1 MKISFDLHTHT
12 VYSHGTGLIEDN
24 ARSAKEKGLKGIAI
38 TDHGF
43 SHPVYGM
50 RRKKLDEMREHCNIA
65 KKESGVDVLLGIE
78 SNIRGE
84 SGIIDVV
91 PKDYDKLDVVLA
103 GIHKFIV
110 CDRYKDFHNMM
121 IVDNLWDIFKW
132 KPSDRL
138 IKYNTRCYI
147 NAIENHPIDVITHVN
162 FGAPCDVVEVA
173 KCARDYG
180 TYIEI
185 STKKTHMSDEQWRQ
199 VIDTGV
205 LFVVDSD
212 AHSPDRIG
220 DGVLAEKLFER
231 VEFPMD
237 RIMNIDGRI
246 PTLRFSEFKKHL

>member
-50 RRKKLDEMREHCNIA
+50 RRKKLDEMREHCDIA

-110 CDRYKDFHNMM
+110 CCRYNSKVLLTIAFHKLSYHYL
-121 IVDNLWDIFKW
+121 IVIFRNKSSYY
-132 KPSDRL
+132 K
-138 IKYNTRCYI
+138 I
-147 NAIENHPIDVITHVN
+147 VF
-162 FGAPCDVVEVA
+162 FG
-173 KCARDYG
+173 
-180 TYIEI
+180 
-185 STKKTHMSDEQWRQ
+185 
-199 VIDTGV
+199 
-205 LFVVDSD
+205 F
-212 AHSPDRIG
+212 
-220 DGVLAEKLFER
+220 
-231 VEFPMD
+231 
-237 RIMNIDGRI
+237 
-246 PTLRFSEFKKHL
+246 